1 MMPHRIAIT
10 PVERG
15 VEGGGN
21 MGRRRIDVEGEGND
35 VAEEEKQD
43 EEDEKEQEDD
53 EMGSTP
59 HLRCCAMMLTYT
71 PRCRLHLF
79 LSKV

>member
-1 MMPHRIAIT
+1 MMPRRIAIT

-21 MGRRRIDVEGEGND
+21 MGRRRMDVEGEGND

-43 EEDEKEQEDD
+43 EEDEKEK
-53 EMGSTP
+53 GG
-59 HLRCCAMMLTYT
+59 
-71 PRCRLHLF
+71 PRRRKKNKMRRTRRSRKMTKWGQHHICDA
-79 LSKV
+79 VQ